1 MDLREFIKQYVCRNT
16 LIRLWTRFDGGHK
29 MIHSG
34 DKEVSMEWATLNGSS
49 FQSAFLNRKVIGV
62 TDILCDTYVEAVNIV
77 IE

>member
-1 MDLREFIKQYVCRNT
+1 
-16 LIRLWTRFDGGHK
+16 

-62 TDILCDTYVEAVNIV
+62 TDILCDRYVEAVNIV